1 MTSIN
6 FPDTPEVD
14 DEFTAGSR
22 TWKWD
27 GTAWRIVSV
36 SVGPTGPQGNVG
48 DLGPQGPT
56 GPQGDTGPQGPQGT
70 SIELIGTVAT
80 VGNLPTNGNLKNHAY
95 IVEAD
100 GDLYIWDTDGDEWSN
115 VGQIVGPQGPTGPQG
130 DEGPVGPT
138 GPQGEIGLTGAAST
152 VTGPTG
158 STGPTGPQG
167 VTGPTGPQGDLGP
180 TGPVGEPGT
189 NGADGNEGPQ
199 GPTGPQGGV
208 GPTGPTGSQGAA
220 STVTGPTGSTGP
232 SGVISVTGPV
242 TNTGTSTSAVLGLD
256 QSALTIAQSQVTSL
270 TSDLAAKATLAD
282 PTFTG
287 TVNAVDLT
295 LSGNLTVNGTSTTVS
310 SANLELTDSLI
321 YLAAEQYTADAV
333 DIGIY
338 GAYGN
343 SNTNAES
350 HPHVGLIRDAS
361 DSKWKLISS
370 GPEPAN
376 NVINFAN
383 VVYDTLVLGAVE
395 SNNITATSSV
405 DFTGATIT
413 GLDLLPSQSGNS
425 GKYLTTNGTVASWAT
440 LNASPALDDLSDVAI
455 TSAATND
462 VVYYNGTSW
471 VNKSVSA
478 IPVSTNAQTG
488 TTYTLALADAGKIV
502 EASNASAITVTI
514 PANSSVAYP
523 VGTQITILQ
532 TGAGQVTVA
541 DPAGGTLNATPGKK
555 LRAQWS
561 SAVLTKR
568 ATDTWVLTGDL
579 TA

>member
-6 FPDTPEVD
+6 FPDTPQVD
-14 DEFTAGSR
+14 DEFSAGTR

-48 DLGPQGPT
+48 DMGPQGPT

-70 SIELIGTVAT
+70 SINFVGAVAD
-80 VGNLPTNGNLKNHAY
+80 VASLPSSGNSANDAY

-100 GDLYIWDTDGDEWSN
+100 GDLYVWDGSVWDN

-158 STGPTGPQG
+158 PTGSTGPIGPTGPTGPQG
-167 VTGPTGPQGDLGP
+167 EVGPTGPI
-180 TGPVGEPGT
+180 GEPGT
-189 NGADGNEGPQ
+189 NGTDGDEGPQ
-199 GPTGPQGGV
+199 GPTGPQGAA
-208 GPTGPTGSQGAA
+208 GPTGPTGPNGAD
-220 STVTGPTGSTGP
+220 STVTGPTGATGA
-232 SGVISVTGPV
+232 SGITSVTGPI
-242 TNTGTSTSAVLGLD
+242 TNSGTSTSAVIGID
-256 QSALTIAQSQVTSL
+256 QSQITLAQSQVIDL
-270 TSDLAAKATLAD
+270 TSDLSAKAPLAN
-282 PTFTG
+282 PSFTG
-287 TVNAVDLT
+287 TINAEDVT
-295 LSGNLTVNGTSTTVS
+295 LSGNLVVNGSTTTVS

-321 YLAAEQYTADAV
+321 YLASEQYTADAV

-343 SNTNAES
+343 SGNS
-350 HPHVGLIRDAS
+350 SGDHPHTGLIRDAS
-361 DSKWKLISS
+361 DGKWKLIS
-370 GPEPAN
+370 GGDEPAN
-376 NVINFAN
+376 NVIDFTGIT
-383 VVYDTLVLGAVE
+383 YDTLKLGTVE
-395 SNNITATSSV
+395 TASITATSSV

-413 GLDLLPSQSGNS
+413 GIDLLPSQTGNS
-425 GKYLTTNGTVASWAT
+425 GKYLTTNGTAASWAT

-462 VVYYNGTSW
+462 VVYYNGSSW
-471 VNKSVSA
+471 VNKNINS

-488 TTYTLALADAGKIV
+488 TTYTTVLADAGKIV
-502 EASNASAITVTI
+502 EASNASAITLSVPTN
-514 PANSSVAYP
+514 ASVAYP

-532 TGAGQVTVA
+532 TGVGQVTVA
-541 DPAGGTLNATPGKK
+541 AVNSGTTTINGTPGLK

-568 ATDTWVLTGDL
+568 ATDVWVLTGDL